1 MSTTSSTSS
10 DLESVSIT
18 TESSLSV
25 VSLGTLELEV
35 FDEQPVAVTADI
47 DETIEPVET
56 GVVNDTGET
65 CSNKS
70 NETDE
75 TEQTVLDSPPQIDF
89 LYTPCPSETSESLDS
104 ELPVAPPPSW
114 TSSIEAFIDQ
124 LNDFDYSYDHESE
137 TFELLEFHGL
147 TALSADEEEDILN
160 EHFEESSDK
169 DMQSFFTYLTV
180 PVMLSQ
186 LLMLL
191 IITTALSKSNV
202 NGNSASLPIIRPNFY
217 AIHNHH
223 HHHHHHYHHYYYYS
237 ESKNSD
243 GSFTKRFLHI
253 FFNPFSVIANS
264 KFYKQSADWF
274 KEQANDP
281 NSLIGQFFK
290 YLQYYIAGIQS
301 QFNKLTDTVR
311 SGIDKEIGNAL
322 KIRDTW
328 NKAIYD
334 KIYKVAASP
343 QYKKAVATVSKWAS
357 SIKDRIFSNSKN
369 N

>member
-25 VSLGTLELEV
+25 VSLGTLELEA
-35 FDEQPVAVTADI
+35 FDEQTVAVKADI

-56 GVVNDTGET
+56 DVVNDTDET
-65 CSNKS
+65 CSNES
-70 NETDE
+70 NEADE
-75 TEQTVLDSPPQIDF
+75 TEQTVLDSSPQNDF

-104 ELPVAPPPSW
+104 DLPVAPPPSW

-124 LNDFDYSYDHESE
+124 LNDFDYTYDHESE

-147 TALSADEEEDILN
+147 TALSEDEEENILN
-160 EHFEESSDK
+160 EQFEESNDK
-169 DMQSFFTYLTV
+169 GMQSFFTYLTV
-180 PVMLSQ
+180 PLLLSQ
-186 LLMLL
+186 LLMLI
-191 IITTALSKSNV
+191 IITNASSNSNV
-202 NGNSASLPIIRPNFY
+202 NGNSAASLPIIRPNFY
-217 AIHNHH
+217 AIHHH
-223 HHHHHHYHHYYYYS
+223 HHHHHHFHHYYYYS

-243 GSFTKRFLHI
+243 GSFTKRFFHI

-264 KFYKQSADWF
+264 KFYKHSADWL

-290 YLQYYIAGIQS
+290 YLQYYIATIQS

-311 SGIDKEIGNAL
+311 SGLDKEIGNAL
-322 KIRDTW
+322 KIRDNW

-357 SIKDRIFSNSKN
+357 SIKDRIFSSSKN